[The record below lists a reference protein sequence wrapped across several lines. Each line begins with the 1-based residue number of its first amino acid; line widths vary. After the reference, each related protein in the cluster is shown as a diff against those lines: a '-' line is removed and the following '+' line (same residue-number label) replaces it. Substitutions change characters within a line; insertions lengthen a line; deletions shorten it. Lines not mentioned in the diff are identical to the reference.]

1 MQITYDSAHSFIP
14 YVNSYHARPAGIAP
28 PPHPCQIIPCAHTS
42 SSQEG
47 KFNNS
52 CKNYHKV
59 ITRASMSKSSKIVP
73 NTLCLQAFQHKNLK
87 KPMLFQQKLF
97 KFRVRALM
105 LKSYKNH
112 RFLMNS
118 GKSTDFISPRGAPAI
133 LLSCAEGTNP
143 LQKIPRGPHARTAAR
158 A

>member
-1 MQITYDSAHSFIP
+1 MP
-14 YVNSYHARPAGIAP
+14 GGPGIAP
-28 PPHPCQIIPCAHTS
+28 PPSSLSNNTMRAHFFILRQQISIIPC
-42 SSQEG
+42 
-47 KFNNS
+47 K
-52 CKNYHKV
+52 KYHKV
-59 ITRASMSKSSKIVP
+59 ITRASMPKSSKIVP

-87 KPMLFQQKLF
+87 KPIVFQQKLF

>member
-1 MQITYDSAHSFIP
+1 MDI
-14 YVNSYHARPAGIAP
+14 
-28 PPHPCQIIPCAHTS
+28 
-42 SSQEG
+42 
-47 KFNNS
+47 
-52 CKNYHKV
+52 
-59 ITRASMSKSSKIVP
+59 RASMPKSPEIVP
-73 NTLCLQAFQHKNLK
+73 NTLCLQAFQHKHLK
-87 KPMLFQQKLF
+87 KPMVFQRKIF

-158 A
+158 AHDQSDRFLELHLCKRGTCALQKSDQLLWVCTPRQCSSHGRPHATK